1 MEPMSE
7 QKDPFKQSIYEYR
20 QSTKALF
27 AAQEAYNVHD
37 PVSNEKYFYAKRDRL
52 WLKRDLHVYEGSSD
66 TDPKMM
72 TMVDESI
79 TDSFGSFAAID
90 NKDNFL
96 ARFRRKFWRSWFW
109 RETWTIEDEEKN
121 VIGYM
126 RAKGGFFKTL
136 LRKFSLIGDRVDFI
150 LLFLR
155 LHYQFFN
162 AENELY
168 AEYSRKFSI
177 RDFYKLEFLDESKMN
192 VDKRAILSIC
202 FLLDSAEER

>member
-1 MEPMSE
+1 MPGSE
-7 QKDPFKQSIYEYR
+7 G
-20 QSTKALF
+20 
-27 AAQEAYNVHD
+27 N
-37 PVSNEKYFYAKRDRL
+37 
-52 WLKRDLHVYEGSSD
+52 
-66 TDPKMM
+66 
-72 TMVDESI
+72 
-79 TDSFGSFAAID
+79 FGEVA
-90 NKDNFL
+90 
-96 ARFRRKFWRSWFW
+96 FW
-109 RETWTIEDEEKN
+109 RETWTIEDEQNN